1 MGRKSLSG
9 GVRAKGSDRIQFDFE
24 FAGERYRPEIKR
36 PPSEANLRRAR
47 VQLQGIKERIQ
58 AGTFKFSEEFPDYR
72 YMANVEE
79 PQQGRTCDQVFDDFL
94 AHCEARVA
102 QNDMAF
108 ASCESYRSILD
119 GVWRPEIGKENFDS
133 IKYSALLR
141 IVDRKKYRS
150 KKRRNNV
157 VSALRCAFEFGY
169 RDNPER
175 HNPAAALKCFRL
187 SKKDRRATDPFS
199 VQEAEEIIAGI
210 HSDWGEAQG
219 NYDEF
224 RFFSGLRPSEQIA
237 LKISD
242 VDLVRGTIGVTKAR
256 VMKRDKDRTKT
267 SEDRIVE
274 LCPRAVEVLKRQL
287 ELRERYVQEGRI
299 SHDDLFF
306 LENGAPI
313 RDLNVP
319 YDHWVWTLMKTVQV
333 RYREPYNAR
342 HSFVSWNLMIG
353 KNLLWVSK
361 QHGHSV
367 QTMLSTYAAWVEGA
381 KDEDIE
387 AIKRAMNARPV
398 TAPATREN
406 SPLASPEF
414 VTNTAPGPRQ
424 NCVSRCMREEMYGG
438 KGGTRTLDPGI
449 MSAVL

>member
-24 FAGERYRPEIKR
+24 FGDVRYRPEVKR

-47 VQLQGIKERIQ
+47 VQLQGIKERIE
-58 AGTFKFSEEFPDYR
+58 AGTFKFSEEFPSYR
-72 YMANVEE
+72 YLANVEE
-79 PQQGRTCDQVFDDFL
+79 PQRGRTCDQVFDDFL
-94 AHCEARVA
+94 DHCEARVA
-102 QNDMAF
+102 QDDMAF
-108 ASCESYRSILD
+108 ATCESYRKMLD
-119 GVWRPEIGKENFDS
+119 GVWRPEIGKENFES
-133 IKYSALLR
+133 VKYSALLR
-141 IVDRKKYRS
+141 IVDRKKYGS
-150 KKRRNNV
+150 KKTRNNV

-187 SKKDRRATDPFS
+187 SKKDRRLPDPFS

-210 HSDWGEAQG
+210 CADWGEAQG

-224 RFFSGLRPSEQIA
+224 RFFSGLRPSAQIA

-242 VDLVRGTIGVTKAR
+242 VDLARGTIGVTKAR

-274 LCPRAVEVLKRQL
+274 LCARAIEVLRRQL
-287 ELRERYVQEGRI
+287 ALRERYVQEGRI
-299 SHDDLFF
+299 GHDDLFF
-306 LENGAPI
+306 SESGAPI

-319 YDHWVWTLMKTVQV
+319 YDHWVWTLMKTVRV
-333 RYREPYNAR
+333 RYREPYNAP

-381 KDEDIE
+381 KDEDVE
-387 AIKRAMNARPV
+387 AIKRAMNARP
-398 TAPATREN
+398 TMAATSEIRAKSQ

-414 VTNTAPGPRQ
+414 VTNTAPGPAK
-424 NCVSRCMREEMYGG
+424 N
-438 KGGTRTLDPGI
+438 
-449 MSAVL
+449 A